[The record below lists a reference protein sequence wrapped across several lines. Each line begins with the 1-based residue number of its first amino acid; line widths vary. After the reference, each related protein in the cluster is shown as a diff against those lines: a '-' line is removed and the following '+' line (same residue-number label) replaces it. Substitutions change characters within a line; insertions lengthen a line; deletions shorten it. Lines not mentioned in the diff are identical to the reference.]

1 MTHPPVQTHR
11 RLTRCRARAGKMVT
25 SLSGLAAFM
34 AIAIGLA
41 PAASAI
47 NVPPPGISGAT
58 VAPPPPPSPSQV
70 TTVPAHFPLWAIVTV
85 IAATVVLSVATT
97 LITLSLAH
105 LRRVRR
111 APAPA
116 PAPAGAPIPTATPES
131 EAEAAQ
137 DGALTGRPYAAR
149 QDTHQAGS

>member
-1 MTHPPVQTHR
+1 MI
-11 RLTRCRARAGKMVT
+11 T

-58 VAPPPPPSPSQV
+58 VAPPPPSQV
-70 TTVPAHFPLWAIVTV
+70 TTVPAHFPLWAIVTI

-97 LITLSLAH
+97 LITLSLAR

-116 PAPAGAPIPTATPES
+116 AEPASAPTPTATPEP
-131 EAEAAQ
+131 EAAQ
-137 DGALTGRPYAAR
+137 DEALTGRPYAAR
-149 QDTHQAGS
+149 QDKHQAGS

>member
-11 RLTRCRARAGKMVT
+11 RLTRCRARTGQMIT

-58 VAPPPPPSPSQV
+58 VAPPPPPPPSQA
-70 TTVPAHFPLWAIVTV
+70 TTVPAHLPLWAIVTI

-97 LITLSLAH
+97 LITLSLAR

-111 APAPA
+111 APGPA
-116 PAPAGAPIPTATPES
+116 PEPASAPIPTATPEP
-131 EAEAAQ
+131 EAAQ
-137 DGALTGRPYAAR
+137 DEALTGRPYAAR